1 MSLLAPAGLLPCA
14 LRAPVRLLPE
24 RRAKTV
30 EIPSIQIWRQL
41 EGGRH
46 ARRPIRRPPFNL
58 ALLLQLLVV
67 AFCALALAQPLI
79 GSGTRFDHEIF
90 VLDSSGSM
98 RSTDVSPR
106 RVAVP
111 A

>member
-1 MSLLAPAGLLPCA
+1 MSLLAPAWLLLCA
-14 LRAPVRLLPE
+14 LSALVLLLHA
-24 RRAKTV
+24 RRRKTV

-67 AFCALALAQPLI
+67 AFSALLFGRFCLGAYVFHLLRGEAAFANSTLPWARR
-79 GSGTRFDHEIF
+79 SGA
-90 VLDSSGSM
+90 SSRPS
-98 RSTDVSPR
+98 
-106 RVAVP
+106 
-111 A
+111 